1 MESCG
6 GTILYKQNMKRRSQL
21 TAAVL
26 CGALMLGCSSGCGT
40 KKTASD
46 ETVVSVAGFFSDESV
61 MPEVYERQRKQADE
75 FEKLHPGVKIEQ
87 SDFSFDS
94 QSFLAKAEG
103 GTLPTL
109 YYVPLTEANA
119 VLDMGYGADITD
131 EFKKRG
137 MIDNANT
144 FILENISRNGKVYLI
159 PSSMYDVG
167 LIVNTD
173 LYQKAGFIDADGT
186 LYQPTDWEDL
196 ARVAQKIKETTG
208 ADGFIL
214 PTMNNT
220 GGWRFMPIAWSYGT
234 TFEEKDGDQWKATFD
249 SQECVNAMQYISDL
263 KWKYDVLPKNTQVD
277 LAEVEKQFAAGNVG
291 MIMGEASVIGRILAT
306 YDFDKNKIGMLSLPA
321 GPKRHVTLMGGDYR
335 VISKDATKEQITA
348 AMDFLEYI
356 GITAKLTE
364 EMKVSMRETY
374 EQNQLKN
381 NLIGLK
387 SLSPW
392 KDDCEVNA
400 YKLSLDQEFLNVDPK
415 HLELYNHKDGIEFQ
429 AEEPIDAQALYAIL
443 DSVIQEVMNNQNADI
458 SGLLKKA
465 CEDFQKNNLD
475 YAE

>member
-40 KKTASD
+40 KDTASD

-144 FILENISRNGKVYLI
+144 FILENTLCSDIIENNNSCHGIIALNNNIQYNIHSQFVIMATGGIGGLFKNSTNRRHITGDGLSICKKHNIKLKNLNYVQFHPTALYIKGSSDRRLLISESVRGEGALIKNKQGERFIDELLPRDVVANAIYNELNSSGEECVYLDLSTMKPEYIKNRFPYIYKECLSHGIDITKEYI
-159 PSSMYDVG
+159 PIHPVQHYFMGGIDVNLNSESSMKKLYAVG
-167 LIVNTD
+167 ECSCTGVHGANRLASNSLLEGLVFSKRAVNDILSKFKENQAPYEAT
-173 LYQKAGFIDADGT
+173 YIKASSM
-186 LYQPTDWEDL
+186 
-196 ARVAQKIKETTG
+196 R
-208 ADGFIL
+208 
-214 PTMNNT
+214 
-220 GGWRFMPIAWSYGT
+220 
-234 TFEEKDGDQWKATFD
+234 
-249 SQECVNAMQYISDL
+249 
-263 KWKYDVLPKNTQVD
+263 
-277 LAEVEKQFAAGNVG
+277 LAEAELFDTAINLFKDMIGEK
-291 MIMGEASVIGRILAT
+291 
-306 YDFDKNKIGMLSLPA
+306 KNEL
-321 GPKRHVTLMGGDYR
+321 
-335 VISKDATKEQITA
+335 
-348 AMDFLEYI
+348 
-356 GITAKLTE
+356 
-364 EMKVSMRETY
+364 
-374 EQNQLKN
+374 
-381 NLIGLK
+381 
-387 SLSPW
+387 
-392 KDDCEVNA
+392 VN
-400 YKLSLDQEFLNVDPK
+400 
-415 HLELYNHKDGIEFQ
+415 
-429 AEEPIDAQALYAIL
+429 
-443 DSVIQEVMNNQNADI
+443 
-458 SGLLKKA
+458 
-465 CEDFQKNNLD
+465 C
-475 YAE
+475 